1 MRKRKLELEPNGSL
15 SSLNQSRVFLRCE
28 ICTINNFPLYTQEPV
43 ATFVANDEVYENIC
57 AQRIMREELRQKKR
71 EIAAIMKKDSA
82 SGAYRRNQ
90 GGSTAGTDN
99 QSLDTALGTLLSTD
113 MTTAATWGDGSVL
126 SNADGGICMSCCGGE
141 FLNV

>member
-1 MRKRKLELEPNGSL
+1 M
-15 SSLNQSRVFLRCE
+15 
-28 ICTINNFPLYTQEPV
+28 
-43 ATFVANDEVYENIC
+43 ANDEVYENIC

-82 SGAYRRNQ
+82 SVVYRRNQ

-99 QSLDTALGTLLSTD
+99 QSLDTALGTLLSAD

-126 SNADGGICMSCCGGE
+126 SNADGKLARICAFGLEGT
-141 FLNV
+141 